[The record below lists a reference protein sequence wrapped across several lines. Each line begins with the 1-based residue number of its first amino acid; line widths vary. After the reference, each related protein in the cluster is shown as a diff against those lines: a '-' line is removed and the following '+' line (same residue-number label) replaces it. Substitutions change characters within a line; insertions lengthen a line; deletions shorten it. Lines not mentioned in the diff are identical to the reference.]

1 MVTTTAISILLPL
14 RRVLLPLLLVVVVV
28 VVVVVAVVVVVL
40 VELVLLLIAVVS
52 LFRIISVTAMFNV
65 ETEGKSAGRSTCS
78 LILSNYSLL
87 LLHNAYLLIP
97 FVPLTTLTQ

>member
-1 MVTTTAISILLPL
+1 MTGTTTTSSSSSTTTSSSS
-14 RRVLLPLLLVVVVV
+14 R
-28 VVVVVAVVVVVL
+28 VVVL
-40 VELVLLLIAVVS
+40 VELVLVLIAVVS